1 MAEETQTAYAK
12 SMFSDPTNIAAAVQV
27 AVGVLA
33 LPEVIAVIPLR
44 WMPVILAISGALS
57 FVLRT
62 WTALRPVANIAPK
75 QVKPIEVKKLDATQ
89 PGTETN
95 PESGTL

>member
-1 MAEETQTAYAK
+1 MPTPNVIWHRSDPSFLTGASQMLYLEQWMETRTDMAEETQTAYAK

-44 WMPVILAISGALS
+44 WMPV
-57 FVLRT
+57 
-62 WTALRPVANIAPK
+62 
-75 QVKPIEVKKLDATQ
+75 
-89 PGTETN
+89 
-95 PESGTL
+95 